1 MTRILIVE
9 DDRWVAQVNRGLV
22 EAGGHTVI
30 GVASTVQEGLELAA
44 RLQPDLILLDMYLPG
59 GSGLDLLLALRAA
72 GQVTDV
78 IMLTAADDLQSVRQ
92 ALALGALDYVIK
104 PFEQARLLEA
114 VSRVTGRRGFPSS
127 AFTQHRLDQFL
138 GLPGVALPKG
148 IEAGML
154 KRTRQVLEG
163 AGAGT
168 EGAPPQALSAEDVGA
183 QLGVS
188 RVTAWRYLEYLL
200 ETGQVELDFSY
211 GLPGRP
217 AKLYRSRS
225 AGPPK

>member
-22 EAGGHTVI
+22 EAGGHSVI

-78 IMLTAADDLQSVRQ
+78 IMLTAADDLHSVRQ

-154 KRTRQVLEG
+154 KRTRQILEG
-163 AGAGT
+163 AQTT
-168 EGAPPQALSAEDVGA
+168 EPQALSAEEVGA

-225 AGPPK
+225 AGPPR